1 MARQQSVYR
10 RFYLHSKTKVIMM
23 TEEKYN
29 LVKMYERSFKENWEL
44 PAVTDYGT
52 DVTLTYGQLA
62 INIEKLHILFKEC
75 GIKKNDKIAV
85 MGRNNSNWV
94 AVFLA
99 TITYGAIIVPILQDF
114 RANDAIHIINHS
126 GSKLLFISDINWE
139 GIDLDQI
146 PNVLAAV
153 SLNDWHPI
161 SLALDPKKINYDAI
175 AALYKKKHPEGYWAD
190 DVHFDERGNDQIGS
204 INYTSGTT
212 GFSKGVIT
220 PLNALAGNVRYG
232 MEKGLTFKG
241 ARHVTFLPLAHAYGC
256 AFDFLCCLA
265 AGGHTYLVGRTPSP
279 KILLKAFS
287 EIKPTLILSVPLILE
302 KIYKKMI
309 VPQIQKAPVS
319 WVLKVPFL
327 DEVVCSKIREQLVQ
341 AFGGEFK
348 QMIIG
353 GAPLNPEVEAFLRRI
368 KFPMS
373 VGYGMTECAPL
384 ITFTPFDEGAK
395 LYSCGKP
402 LPGIMEVRIDN
413 PNEEGIGE
421 VVVHGENTMLGYY
434 KNPQATKESF
444 TKDGWLRTGDLGQLD
459 EDGFLYIKGRC
470 KTMLLGPSGQ
480 NIYPEE
486 IEAKINNMPYV
497 LESLVLQQ
505 EDNRLVA
512 LVCPDY
518 NEVDASGMT
527 PEELNEQMEEARKQ
541 VNSELAAYEQVAIVK
556 LYPHEFEKTPKK
568 SIKRFLYTNMV

>member
-1 MARQQSVYR
+1 
-10 RFYLHSKTKVIMM
+10 M
-23 TEEKYN
+23 TGEEYN
-29 LVKMYERSFKENWEL
+29 LVKLFERSFRENWDL
-44 PAVTDYGT
+44 PAVTDYGSN
-52 DVTLTYGQLA
+52 VTLTYGQLA
-62 INIEKLHILFKEC
+62 TNIAKLHILFAKC
-75 GIKKNDKIAV
+75 GIKKEDKIAV
-85 MGRNNSNWV
+85 MGKNNSNWV
-94 AVFLA
+94 AVYLA
-99 TITYGAIIVPILQDF
+99 AITYGAIIVPILQDF

-146 PNVLAAV
+146 PHVRATV

-161 SLALDPKKINYDAI
+161 SLALDPKKINFEAI
-175 AALYKKKHPEGYWAD
+175 AEEFKQKYPEGLHAEDIHY
-190 DVHFDERGNDQIGS
+190 DERSNDKIAS

-212 GFSKGVIT
+212 GFSKGVIM
-220 PLNALAGNVRYG
+220 PLNGLAGNIRYG
-232 MEKGLTFKG
+232 HEAKLVYPGC
-241 ARHVTFLPLAHAYGC
+241 RHVTFLPLAHAYGC
-256 AFDFLCCLA
+256 AFDFLACLS
-265 AGGHTYLVGRTPSP
+265 AGGHTYLIGRTPSP

-287 EIKPTLILSVPLILE
+287 EIKPTIILSVPLILE

-309 VPQIQKAPVS
+309 VPQIQKPPVS

-327 DEVVCSKIREQLVQ
+327 DEVICSKIREQLVQ

-353 GAPLNPEVEAFLRRI
+353 GAPLNPEVEAFLYRI

-384 ITFTPFDEGAK
+384 ITFTPYDEGSK

-402 LPGIMEVRIDN
+402 LKGIMEVKILD

-421 VVVHGENTMLGYY
+421 VVVRGENTMTGYY
-434 KNPQATKESF
+434 QNPQATHEAF
-444 TKDGWLRTGDLGQLD
+444 TKDGWLRTGDLGMLD
-459 EDGFLYIKGRC
+459 ADGFLYIKGRC

-512 LVCPDY
+512 LICPDY
-518 NEVDASGMT
+518 NEVDASGMST
-527 PEELNEQMEEARKQ
+527 EQFDAYIEDARKQ
-541 VNSELAAYEQVAIVK
+541 VNSELASYEQIAIVK

-568 SIKRFLYTNMV
+568 SIKRFLYTSMV

>member
-1 MARQQSVYR
+1 
-10 RFYLHSKTKVIMM
+10 MM
-23 TEEKYN
+23 TDEKYN
-29 LVKMYERSFKENWEL
+29 FVKMYERSFREHWNLE
-44 PAVTDYGT
+44 AVTDYDT
-52 DVTLTYGQLA
+52 NVTLTSGQLA

-99 TITYGAIIVPILQDF
+99 TVTYGAIIVPILQDF

-139 GIDLDQI
+139 GIELDQI
-146 PNVLAAV
+146 PNVLATV

-161 SLALDPKKINYDAI
+161 TLALDPKKINFESI
-175 AALYKKKHPEGYWAD
+175 AQKFKEKHPDGYWAD
-190 DVHFDERGNDQIGS
+190 DVHFDERPNSEIGS

-212 GFSKGVIT
+212 GFSKGVIM
-220 PLNALAGNVRYG
+220 PLNGLAGNVRFG
-232 MEKGLTFKG
+232 IESHLTFEG

-256 AFDFLCCLA
+256 AFDFLACLA
-265 AGGHTYLVGRTPSP
+265 AGGHTWLVGRTPAP
-279 KILLKAFS
+279 KILLKAFTDV
-287 EIKPTLILSVPLILE
+287 KPTLILSVPLILE

-309 VPQIQKAPVS
+309 VPQIQKPPVS

-341 AFGGEFK
+341 AFGGEFR
-348 QMIIG
+348 QIIIG

-384 ITFTPFDEGAK
+384 ITFTPYDEGSK

-402 LPGIMEVRIDN
+402 LPGIMEVKILD

-421 VVVHGENTMLGYY
+421 VVTRGENTMTGYY

-444 TKDGWLRTGDLGQLD
+444 TKDGWLRTGDLGMID

-512 LVCPDY
+512 LICPDY

-527 PEELNEQMEEARKQ
+527 REQFDEVMEDSRKQ
-541 VNSELAAYEQVAIVK
+541 VNSELAAYEQIAVVK

-568 SIKRFLYTNMV
+568 SIKRFLYTSMV

>member
-1 MARQQSVYR
+1 
-10 RFYLHSKTKVIMM
+10 MM
-23 TEEKYN
+23 TDEKYN
-29 LVKMYERSFKENWEL
+29 FVKMYERSFRENWDE

-75 GIKKNDKIAV
+75 GVKKNDKIAV
-85 MGRNNSNWV
+85 MGKNNSNWV
-94 AVFLA
+94 AVYLA
-99 TITYGAIIVPILQDF
+99 AVTYGAIIVPILQDF

-126 GSKLLFISDINWE
+126 ESKLLFISDINWE

-146 PNVLAAV
+146 PKVKAAV

-161 SLALDPKKINYDAI
+161 SLALDSKKINYEAI
-175 AALYKKKHPEGYWAD
+175 GAKFKEKHTEGYWAK
-190 DVHFDERGNDQIGS
+190 DVHFDERANSEIGS

-212 GFSKGVIT
+212 GFSKGVIM
-220 PLNALAGNVRYG
+220 PLNGLAGNVRYG
-232 MEKGLTFKG
+232 LESGIAHKG
-241 ARHVTFLPLAHAYGC
+241 ARFVTFLPLAHAYGC
-256 AFDFLCCLA
+256 AFDFLSCLA
-265 AGGHTYLVGRTPSP
+265 AGGHTWLVGRTPSP
-279 KILLKAFS
+279 KILLNAFA
-287 EIKPTLILSVPLILE
+287 EVKPTVILSVPLILE

-309 VPQIQKAPVS
+309 VPQIQKPPVS

-341 AFGGEFK
+341 AFGGEFS

-353 GAPLNPEVEAFLRRI
+353 GAPLNPEVEAFLHRI
-368 KFPMS
+368 KFPVS

-384 ITFTPFDEGAK
+384 ICYTPISEGPK
-395 LYSCGKP
+395 IYSCGRP
-402 LPGIMEVRIDN
+402 LPGIMEVKILD

-421 VVVHGENTMLGYY
+421 VVVRGENTMTGYY

-459 EDGFLYIKGRC
+459 EDGFLFIKGRC

-505 EDNRLVA
+505 EDTRLVA
-512 LVCPDY
+512 LICPDY
-518 NEVDASGMT
+518 NEVDADGLSR
-527 PEELNEQMEEARKQ
+527 EQLDEQMEDARKQ
-541 VNSELAAYEQVAIVK
+541 VNSELAAYEQISIVK

>member
-1 MARQQSVYR
+1 
-10 RFYLHSKTKVIMM
+10 MM
-23 TEEKYN
+23 TEEQYN
-29 LVKMYERSFKENWEL
+29 FVKMFERSFRENWDLE
-44 PAVTDYGT
+44 AVTDYGT
-52 DVTLTYGQLA
+52 NVTLTYGQLA

-75 GIKKNDKIAV
+75 GVKKNDKIAV

-99 TITYGAIIVPILQDF
+99 TVTYGAIIVPILQDF

-126 GSKLLFISDINWE
+126 GAKLLFISDINWE
-139 GIDLDQI
+139 GIELDQI
-146 PNVLAAV
+146 PKVLATI
-153 SLNDWHPI
+153 SLNDWRPI
-161 SLALDPKKINYDAI
+161 TLALNPKKINFEAI
-175 AALYKKKHPEGYWAD
+175 ANKFKEKHPEGYWAS
-190 DVHFDERGNDQIGS
+190 DVHFDERSNEEIGS

-212 GFSKGVIT
+212 GFSKGVIM
-220 PLNALAGNVRYG
+220 PLNGLAGNIRYAI
-232 MEKGLTFKG
+232 ESNLTFKG

-256 AFDFLCCLA
+256 AFDFLACLA

-279 KILLKAFS
+279 KILLKAFADV
-287 EIKPTLILSVPLILE
+287 KPTIILSVPLILE

-327 DEVVCSKIREQLVQ
+327 DEIICSKIREQLVQ

-353 GAPLNPEVEAFLRRI
+353 GAPLNPEVEAFLYRI

-373 VGYGMTECAPL
+373 VGFGMTECAPL
-384 ITFTPFDEGAK
+384 ITFTPYDEGSK
-395 LYSCGKP
+395 PYSCGRP
-402 LPGIMEVRIDN
+402 LKDIMEVKILD
-413 PNEEGIGE
+413 PNSEGIGE
-421 VVVHGENTMLGYY
+421 VVVRGENTMKGYY
-434 KNPQATKESF
+434 KNPEATKDAF
-444 TKDGWLRTGDLGQLD
+444 TKDGWLRTGDLGLLD

-486 IEAKINNMPYV
+486 IEAKINNMPFV

-527 PEELNEQMEEARKQ
+527 SEELEAYMEDARKQ

-568 SIKRFLYTNMV
+568 SIKRFLYTSMV

>member
-1 MARQQSVYR
+1 
-10 RFYLHSKTKVIMM
+10 MM

-29 LVKMYERSFKENWEL
+29 LVKMFERSFRDNWDQE
-44 PAVTDYGT
+44 AVTDYGT
-52 DVTLTYGQLA
+52 NVTLTYGQLA
-62 INIEKLHILFKEC
+62 INIEKLHILFREC
-75 GIKKNDKIAV
+75 GIKKDDKIAV
-85 MGRNNSNWV
+85 MGKNNSNWV
-94 AVFLA
+94 AVYLA
-99 TITYGAIIVPILQDF
+99 AITYGAIIVPILQDF
-114 RANDAIHIINHS
+114 RSNDAIHIINHS
-126 GSKLLFISDINWE
+126 ESKLLFISDINWE

-161 SLALDPKKINYDAI
+161 SLALDPKKINFEAI
-175 AALYKKKHPEGYWAD
+175 AQKFKEKHPEGYWAQ
-190 DVHFDERGNDQIGS
+190 DVHFDERSNEAIGS

-212 GFSKGVIT
+212 GFSKGVIM
-220 PLNALAGNVRYG
+220 PLNGLAGNVRYG
-232 MEKGLTFKG
+232 IESGLVYKGSRF
-241 ARHVTFLPLAHAYGC
+241 VTFLPLAHAYGC
-256 AFDFLCCLA
+256 AFDFLACIA
-265 AGGHTYLVGRTPSP
+265 AGGHTWLVGRTPSP

-287 EIKPTLILSVPLILE
+287 EIKPTIILSVPLILE

-309 VPQIQKAPVS
+309 VPQIQKPPVS

-327 DEVVCSKIREQLVQ
+327 DEVICAKIREQLVQ
-341 AFGGEFK
+341 AFGGEFC

-353 GAPLNPEVEAFLRRI
+353 GAPLNPEVEAFLTRI

-384 ITFTPFDEGAK
+384 IAFTPYSEGSRV
-395 LYSCGKP
+395 YSCGKA
-402 LPGIMEVRIDN
+402 LKGIMEVKILS

-421 VVVHGENTMLGYY
+421 VVVRGENTMKGYF
-434 KNPQATKESF
+434 KNPKATKESF
-444 TKDGWLRTGDLGQLD
+444 TKDGWLRTGDLGMLD

-512 LVCPDY
+512 LICPDY
-518 NEVDASGMT
+518 NEVDASGLT
-527 PEELNEQMEEARKQ
+527 NEQFEEIIEDSRKQ
-541 VNSELAAYEQVAIVK
+541 VNSELAAYEQIAIVK
-556 LYPHEFEKTPKK
+556 IYPHEFEKTPKK

>member
-1 MARQQSVYR
+1 
-10 RFYLHSKTKVIMM
+10 MM

-29 LVKMYERSFKENWEL
+29 FVKMYERSFRENWDAE
-44 PAVTDYGT
+44 AATDYGT

-85 MGRNNSNWV
+85 MGKNTSNWI
-94 AVFLA
+94 AVYLA
-99 TITYGAIIVPILQDF
+99 AITYGAIIVPILQDF

-139 GIDLDQI
+139 GIDRDQI
-146 PNVLAAV
+146 PKVLAVV

-161 SLALDPKKINYDAI
+161 SVARDQKKINYDAI
-175 AALYKKKHPEGYWAD
+175 AQKFKENHPDGYWAE
-190 DVHFDERGNDQIGS
+190 DVHFDERSNEEIGS

-232 MEKGLTFKG
+232 LESGIVFKG
-241 ARHVTFLPLAHAYGC
+241 SRFVTFLPLAHAYGC
-256 AFDFLCCLA
+256 AFDFLSCLA
-265 AGGHTYLVGRTPSP
+265 AGGHTWLIGRTPSP
-279 KILLKAFS
+279 KILLKAF
-287 EIKPTLILSVPLILE
+287 EEVKPTVILSVPLILE

-309 VPQIQKAPVS
+309 VPQIQKPPVS

-327 DEVVCSKIREQLVQ
+327 DEVICSKIREQLVQ
-341 AFGGEFK
+341 AFGGEFS

-353 GAPLNPEVEAFLRRI
+353 GAPLNPEVEAFLHRI
-368 KFPMS
+368 KFPVS

-384 ITFTPFDEGAK
+384 ICYTPINEGPRM
-395 LYSCGKP
+395 YSCGKP
-402 LPGIMEVRIDN
+402 LAGIMEVKILD
-413 PNEEGIGE
+413 PNSEGIGE
-421 VVVHGENTMLGYY
+421 VVVRGENTMQGYY
-434 KNPQATKESF
+434 KNPQATKDSF
-444 TKDGWLRTGDLGQLD
+444 TKDGWLRTGDLGMLD
-459 EDGFLYIKGRC
+459 EDGFLFIKGRC

-512 LVCPDY
+512 LICPDY
-518 NEVDASGMT
+518 NEVDASGLT
-527 PEELNEQMEEARKQ
+527 REQLDEAMEEARKQ
-541 VNSELAAYEQVAIVK
+541 VNSELAAYEQISIVK

-568 SIKRFLYTNMV
+568 SIKRFLYTSMV

>member
-1 MARQQSVYR
+1 
-10 RFYLHSKTKVIMM
+10 M

-29 LVKMYERSFKENWEL
+29 FVKIYERSFKENWDLE
-44 PAVTDYGT
+44 AVTDYGT

-75 GIKKNDKIAV
+75 GIKKDDKIAV
-85 MGRNNSNWV
+85 MGKNNSNWITV
-94 AVFLA
+94 YLA
-99 TITYGAIIVPILQDF
+99 TITYGAVIVPILQDF
-114 RANDAIHIINHS
+114 RANDAIHIVNHS
-126 GSKLLFISDINWE
+126 GAKLLFISDINWE

-146 PNVLAAV
+146 PHVLAVV

-161 SLALDPKKINYDAI
+161 SLALDPKKINYEAI
-175 AALYKKKHPEGYWAD
+175 AANFKAKYPDGFWAS
-190 DVHFDERGNDQIGS
+190 DVHYDERSNAEIGS

-212 GFSKGVIT
+212 GFSKGVIM
-220 PLNALAGNVRYG
+220 PLNGLAGNVRYG
-232 MEKGLTFKG
+232 LESNLVHKGSRF
-241 ARHVTFLPLAHAYGC
+241 VTFLPLAHAYGC
-256 AFDFLCCLA
+256 AFDFLSCLA
-265 AGGHTYLVGRTPSP
+265 AGGHTWLIGRTPSP
-279 KILLKAFS
+279 KILLKAFA

-309 VPQIQKAPVS
+309 VPQIQKAPIS

-327 DEVVCSKIREQLVQ
+327 DEVICSKIREQLVQ

-353 GAPLNPEVEAFLRRI
+353 GAPLNPEVESFLNRI

-384 ITFTPFDEGAK
+384 ITFTPYEQGSK
-395 LYSCGKP
+395 PYSCGRA
-402 LPGIMEVRIDN
+402 LPGIMEVKILN

-421 VVVHGENTMLGYY
+421 IVTRGENTMTGYY
-434 KNPQATKESF
+434 NNPQATKESF
-444 TKDGWLRTGDLGQLD
+444 TKDGWLRTGDLGMLD
-459 EDGFLYIKGRC
+459 EDGFLFIKGRC

-512 LVCPDY
+512 LICPDY
-518 NEVDASGMT
+518 NELDASGLT
-527 PEELNEQMEEARKQ
+527 REQFEEVLEDSRKQ
-541 VNSELAAYEQVAIVK
+541 VNSELATYEQISIVK

-568 SIKRFLYTNMV
+568 SIKRFLYTNMI

>member
-1 MARQQSVYR
+1 
-10 RFYLHSKTKVIMM
+10 MM
-23 TEEKYN
+23 TDEKYN
-29 LVKMYERSFKENWEL
+29 FVKMYERSFRENWDE

-75 GIKKNDKIAV
+75 GVKKNDKIAV
-85 MGRNNSNWV
+85 MGKNNSNWV
-94 AVFLA
+94 AVYLA
-99 TITYGAIIVPILQDF
+99 AVTYGAIIVPILQDF

-126 GSKLLFISDINWE
+126 ESKLLFISDINWE
-139 GIDLDQI
+139 GIELDQI
-146 PNVLAAV
+146 PKVKATV

-161 SLALDPKKINYDAI
+161 TLALDPKKINYEAI
-175 AALYKKKHPEGYWAD
+175 ATMFKEKHPEGYWAK
-190 DVHFDERGNDQIGS
+190 DVHFDERANSEIGS

-212 GFSKGVIT
+212 GFSKGVIM
-220 PLNALAGNVRYG
+220 PLNGLAGNVRYG
-232 MEKGLTFKG
+232 LESGIAHKG
-241 ARHVTFLPLAHAYGC
+241 ARFVTFLPLAHAYGC
-256 AFDFLCCLA
+256 AFDFLSCLA
-265 AGGHTYLVGRTPSP
+265 AGGHTWLVGRTPSP
-279 KILLKAFS
+279 KILLNAFA
-287 EIKPTLILSVPLILE
+287 EVKPTVILSVPLILE

-309 VPQIQKAPVS
+309 VPQIQKPPVS

-341 AFGGEFK
+341 AFGGEFS

-353 GAPLNPEVEAFLRRI
+353 GAPLNPEVEAFLHRI
-368 KFPMS
+368 KFPVS

-384 ITFTPFDEGAK
+384 ICYTPISEGPK
-395 LYSCGKP
+395 IYSCGRP
-402 LPGIMEVRIDN
+402 LPGIMEVKILD

-421 VVVHGENTMLGYY
+421 VVVRGENTMTGYY
-434 KNPQATKESF
+434 KNAQATKEAF

-505 EDNRLVA
+505 EDTRLVA
-512 LVCPDY
+512 LICPDY
-518 NEVDASGMT
+518 NEVDADGLT
-527 PEELNEQMEEARKQ
+527 AEQLEEQMEDARKQ
-541 VNSELAAYEQVAIVK
+541 VNSELAAYEQISIVK

>member
-1 MARQQSVYR
+1 
-10 RFYLHSKTKVIMM
+10 MM

-29 LVKMYERSFKENWEL
+29 FVKIFERSFREHWDLE
-44 PAVTDYGT
+44 AVTDYGT
-52 DVTLTYGQLA
+52 DTTLTYGQLA

-85 MGRNNSNWV
+85 MGKNNSNWV
-94 AVFLA
+94 AVYLA
-99 TITYGAIIVPILQDF
+99 TVTYGAIIVPILQDF

-126 GSKLLFISDINWE
+126 EAKLLFISDINWE

-161 SLALDPKKINYDAI
+161 SLALDPKKINFEAI
-175 AALYKKKHPEGYWAD
+175 ASRFKEKHPDGYWAE
-190 DVHFDERGNDQIGS
+190 DVHFDERANSEVGS

-212 GFSKGVIT
+212 GFSKGVVM
-220 PLNALAGNVRYG
+220 PLNGLAGNIRYAL
-232 MEKGLTFKG
+232 EENLVGLG
-241 ARHVTFLPLAHAYGC
+241 ARHVAFLPLAHAYGC
-256 AFDFLCCLA
+256 AFDFLSCLA
-265 AGGHTYLVGRTPSP
+265 AGGHTWLVGRTPSP

-287 EIKPTLILSVPLILE
+287 EIKPTIILSVPLILE

-309 VPQIQKAPVS
+309 VPQIQKPPVS

-327 DEVVCSKIREQLVQ
+327 DEVVCSKIREQLIQ
-341 AFGGEFK
+341 AFGGEFS

-353 GAPLNPEVEAFLRRI
+353 GAPLNPEVEAFLTRI

-384 ITFTPFDEGAK
+384 ITFTPYSQGAK

-402 LPGIMEVRIDN
+402 LKGIMEVKIVD

-421 VVVHGENTMLGYY
+421 VVVRGENTMKGYY
-434 KNPQATKESF
+434 KNPQATRESF
-444 TKDGWLRTGDLGQLD
+444 TKDGWLRTGDLGLLD

-512 LVCPDY
+512 LICPDY

-527 PEELNEQMEEARKQ
+527 NEQFDEFIEDARKQ
-541 VNSELAAYEQVAIVK
+541 VNSELASYEQIAIVK
-556 LYPHEFEKTPKK
+556 IYPHEFEKTPKK
-568 SIKRFLYTNMV
+568 SIKRFLYTSMV

>member
-1 MARQQSVYR
+1 
-10 RFYLHSKTKVIMM
+10 MM
-23 TEEKYN
+23 TGDQYN
-29 LVKMYERSFKENWEL
+29 FVKLYERSFKDNWEL
-44 PAVTDYGT
+44 PAVSDYGT

-75 GIKKNDKIAV
+75 GIKKNDKIAL
-85 MGRNNSNWV
+85 MGKNNSNWV
-94 AVFLA
+94 AVYLA

-126 GSKLLFISDINWE
+126 ESKLLFISDINWE

-146 PNVLAAV
+146 PKIKAAV

-161 SLALDPKKINYDAI
+161 SLALDPKKINYEAI
-175 AALYKKKHPEGYWAD
+175 ANKFKEKHPDGYWPKD
-190 DVHFDERGNDQIGS
+190 LHFDERGNDCIGS

-212 GFSKGVIT
+212 GFSKGVIM
-220 PLNALAGNVRYG
+220 PLNGLAGNIRYA
-232 MEKGLTFKG
+232 MEQNLVNRDS
-241 ARHVTFLPLAHAYGC
+241 RHVTFLPLAHAYGC
-256 AFDFLCCLA
+256 AFDFLACLA
-265 AGGHTYLVGRTPSP
+265 AGGHTYLIGRTPSP
-279 KILLKAFS
+279 KILLKAFA
-287 EIKPTLILSVPLILE
+287 EIKPTIILSVPLILE

-327 DEVVCSKIREQLVQ
+327 DSVVCSKIREQLMQ
-341 AFGGEFK
+341 AFGGEFR

-353 GAPLNPEVEAFLRRI
+353 GAPLNPEVEAFLYRI

-384 ITFTPFDEGAK
+384 ITFTPYDQGSK
-395 LYSCGKP
+395 PLSCGKP
-402 LPGIMEVRIDN
+402 LTGIMEVKIDN

-421 VVVHGENTMLGYY
+421 VVVRGENTMTGYY
-434 KNPQATKESF
+434 KNAQATKESF
-444 TKDGWLRTGDLGQLD
+444 TKDGWLRTGDLGILD

-470 KTMLLGPSGQ
+470 KTMLLGASGQ

-505 EDNRLVA
+505 EDGRLVA
-512 LVCPDY
+512 LICPDY
-518 NEVDASGMT
+518 NEVDASGLT
-527 PEELNEQMEEARKQ
+527 AEQFNEIMEDSRKQ
-541 VNSELAAYEQVAIVK
+541 VNSELASYEQIAIVK

>member
-1 MARQQSVYR
+1 
-10 RFYLHSKTKVIMM
+10 MM
-23 TEEKYN
+23 TDEKYN
-29 LVKMYERSFKENWEL
+29 FVKMYERSFRENWDE

-75 GIKKNDKIAV
+75 GVKKNDKIAV
-85 MGRNNSNWV
+85 MGKNNSNWV
-94 AVFLA
+94 AVYLA
-99 TITYGAIIVPILQDF
+99 AVTYGAIIVPILQDF

-126 GSKLLFISDINWE
+126 ESKLLFISDINWE
-139 GIDLDQI
+139 GIELDQI
-146 PNVLAAV
+146 PKVKAAV

-161 SLALDPKKINYDAI
+161 SLALDPKKINYEAI
-175 AALYKKKHPEGYWAD
+175 GAKFKEKHTEGYWAK
-190 DVHFDERGNDQIGS
+190 DVHFDERANSEIGS

-212 GFSKGVIT
+212 GFSKGVIM
-220 PLNALAGNVRYG
+220 PLNGLAGNVRYG
-232 MEKGLTFKG
+232 LESGIAHKG
-241 ARHVTFLPLAHAYGC
+241 ARFVTFLPLAHAYGC
-256 AFDFLCCLA
+256 AFDFLSCLA
-265 AGGHTYLVGRTPSP
+265 AGGHTWLVGRTPSP
-279 KILLKAFS
+279 KILLKAFA
-287 EIKPTLILSVPLILE
+287 EVKPTVILSVPLILE

-309 VPQIQKAPVS
+309 VPQIQKPPVS

-341 AFGGEFK
+341 AFGGEFS

-353 GAPLNPEVEAFLRRI
+353 GAPLNPEVEAFLHRI
-368 KFPMS
+368 KFPVS

-384 ITFTPFDEGAK
+384 ICYTPISEGPK
-395 LYSCGKP
+395 MYSCGRP
-402 LPGIMEVRIDN
+402 LPGIMEVKILD
-413 PNEEGIGE
+413 PNEEGIGD
-421 VVVHGENTMLGYY
+421 VVVRGENTMTGYY
-434 KNPQATKESF
+434 KNPQATKEAF

-459 EDGFLYIKGRC
+459 EDGFLFIKGRC

-505 EDNRLVA
+505 EDTRLVA
-512 LVCPDY
+512 LICPDY
-518 NEVDASGMT
+518 NEVDADGLSR
-527 PEELNEQMEEARKQ
+527 EQLDEQMEDARKQ
-541 VNSELAAYEQVAIVK
+541 VNSELAAYEQISIVK

>member
-1 MARQQSVYR
+1 
-10 RFYLHSKTKVIMM
+10 MM
-23 TEEKYN
+23 TDEKYN
-29 LVKMYERSFKENWEL
+29 FVKMYERSFRENWDE

-75 GIKKNDKIAV
+75 GVKKNDKIAV
-85 MGRNNSNWV
+85 MGKNNSNWV
-94 AVFLA
+94 AVYLA
-99 TITYGAIIVPILQDF
+99 AVTYGAIIVPILQDF

-126 GSKLLFISDINWE
+126 ESKLLFISDINWE
-139 GIDLDQI
+139 GIELDQI
-146 PNVLAAV
+146 PKVKATV

-161 SLALDPKKINYDAI
+161 TLALDPKKINYEAI
-175 AALYKKKHPEGYWAD
+175 GMIFKEKHPEGYWAK
-190 DVHFDERGNDQIGS
+190 DVHFDERANSEIGS

-212 GFSKGVIT
+212 GFSKGVIM
-220 PLNALAGNVRYG
+220 PLNGLAGNVRYG
-232 MEKGLTFKG
+232 LESGIAHKG
-241 ARHVTFLPLAHAYGC
+241 ARFVTFLPLAHAYGC
-256 AFDFLCCLA
+256 AFDFLSCLA
-265 AGGHTYLVGRTPSP
+265 AGGHTWLVGRTPSP
-279 KILLKAFS
+279 KILLNAFA
-287 EIKPTLILSVPLILE
+287 EVKPTVILSVPLILE

-309 VPQIQKAPVS
+309 VPQIQKPPVS

-341 AFGGEFK
+341 AFGGEFS

-353 GAPLNPEVEAFLRRI
+353 GAPLNPEVEAFLHRI
-368 KFPMS
+368 KFPVS

-384 ITFTPFDEGAK
+384 ICYTPISEGPK
-395 LYSCGKP
+395 IYSCGRP
-402 LPGIMEVRIDN
+402 LPGIMEVKILD

-421 VVVHGENTMLGYY
+421 VVVRGENTMTGYY
-434 KNPQATKESF
+434 KNAQATKEAF

-459 EDGFLYIKGRC
+459 EDGFLFIKGRC

-505 EDNRLVA
+505 EDTRLVA
-512 LVCPDY
+512 LICPDY
-518 NEVDASGMT
+518 NEVDADGLT
-527 PEELNEQMEEARKQ
+527 AEQLEEQMEDARKQ
-541 VNSELAAYEQVAIVK
+541 VNSELAAYEQISIVK

>member
-1 MARQQSVYR
+1 
-10 RFYLHSKTKVIMM
+10 MM
-23 TEEKYN
+23 HEEQYNFVKYF
-29 LVKMYERSFKENWEL
+29 ERSIKENWDR

-52 DVTLTYGQLA
+52 NVTLTYGQLA

-85 MGRNNSNWV
+85 MGKNNSNWI
-94 AVFLA
+94 AVYLA
-99 TITYGAIIVPILQDF
+99 TVTYGAVIVPILQDF
-114 RANDAIHIINHS
+114 RANDAIHIVNHS

-146 PNVLAAV
+146 PKVLAAV

-161 SLALDPKKINYDAI
+161 SLALDPTKINYESI
-175 AALYKKKHPEGYWAD
+175 AQRFKQKHPDGYWAK
-190 DVHFDERGNDQIGS
+190 DVHFDERSNEEVGS

-212 GFSKGVIT
+212 GFSKGVIM
-220 PLNALAGNVRYG
+220 PLNGLAGNVRYAI
-232 MEKGLTFKG
+232 EHNLVYPQSRQV
-241 ARHVTFLPLAHAYGC
+241 AFLPMAHAYGC
-256 AFDFLCCLA
+256 AFDFLACLA
-265 AGGHTYLVGRTPSP
+265 AGGHTYLIGRTPSP
-279 KILLKAFS
+279 KILLKAFA
-287 EIKPTLILSVPLILE
+287 EIKPTVILSVPLILE

-309 VPQIQKAPVS
+309 VPQIQKPPVS

-327 DEVVCSKIREQLVQ
+327 DEVVCAKIREELIQ
-341 AFGGEFK
+341 AFGGEFQ

-353 GAPLNPEVEAFLRRI
+353 GAPLNPEVEAFLYRI

-384 ITFTPFDEGAK
+384 ITFTPYAEGSK
-395 LYSCGKP
+395 LYSCGRP
-402 LPGIMEVRIDN
+402 LPGIMEVKVLD
-413 PNEEGIGE
+413 PNEQGIGE
-421 VVVHGENTMLGYY
+421 VVVRGENTMLGYY
-434 KNPQATKESF
+434 KNPQATKEAF
-444 TKDGWLRTGDLGQLD
+444 TEDGWLRTGDLGLVD
-459 EDGFLYIKGRC
+459 ADGFLFIKGRC

-512 LVCPDY
+512 LICPDY
-518 NEVDASGMT
+518 NEVDADGLT
-527 PEELNEQMEEARKQ
+527 PEQLVEQLEETRKQ
-541 VNSELAAYEQVAIVK
+541 VNSELAAYEQISLVK

-568 SIKRFLYTNMV
+568 SIKRFLYSNMV

>member
-1 MARQQSVYR
+1 
-10 RFYLHSKTKVIMM
+10 MM

-29 LVKMYERSFKENWEL
+29 FVKMYERSFRENWDAEAL
-44 PAVTDYGT
+44 TDYGT

-85 MGRNNSNWV
+85 MGKNNSNWI
-94 AVFLA
+94 AVYLA
-99 TITYGAIIVPILQDF
+99 TVTYGAIIVPILQDF
-114 RANDAIHIINHS
+114 PANDAIHIINHS
-126 GSKLLFISDINWE
+126 ESKLLFISDINWE

-146 PNVLAAV
+146 PKVLAAI

-161 SLALDPKKINYDAI
+161 SMALDPKKINYEAI
-175 AALYKKKHPEGYWAD
+175 ARKFKEKHPDGYGAK
-190 DVHFDERGNDQIGS
+190 DVHFDERPNSEIGS

-212 GFSKGVIT
+212 GFSKGVVM
-220 PLNALAGNVRYG
+220 PLNGLAGNVRYG
-232 MEKGLTFKG
+232 LESGIAFKG
-241 ARHVTFLPLAHAYGC
+241 ARFVTFLPLAHAYGC
-256 AFDFLCCLA
+256 AFDFLACLA
-265 AGGHTYLVGRTPSP
+265 AGGHSWLIGRTPSP
-279 KILLKAFS
+279 KILLKAF
-287 EIKPTLILSVPLILE
+287 EEVKPTVILSVPLILE
-302 KIYKKMI
+302 KVYKKMI
-309 VPQIQKAPVS
+309 VPQIQKPPVS

-341 AFGGEFK
+341 AFGGEFS

-353 GAPLNPEVEAFLRRI
+353 GAPLNPEVEAFLHRI
-368 KFPMS
+368 KFPVS

-384 ITFTPFDEGAK
+384 ICYTPINEGPRM
-395 LYSCGKP
+395 YSCGKP
-402 LPGIMEVRIDN
+402 LAGIMEVKILD
-413 PNEEGIGE
+413 PNSEGIGE
-421 VVVHGENTMLGYY
+421 VVVRGENTMAGYY
-434 KNPQATKESF
+434 KNPQATKEVF
-444 TKDGWLRTGDLGQLD
+444 TKDGWLRTGDLGTLD
-459 EDGFLYIKGRC
+459 SDGFLYIKGRC

-505 EDNRLVA
+505 ADNRLVA

-518 NEVDASGMT
+518 NEVDASGLT
-527 PEELNEQMEEARKQ
+527 PEQLAEFMEDARKQ
-541 VNSELAAYEQVAIVK
+541 VNSELASYEQIAMVK

-568 SIKRFLYTNMV
+568 SIKRFLYTVNS